1 MGELGPWRQIQT
13 GDPSLR
19 VIRVS
24 VLPKTI
30 EPGKAIAKRV
40 WKEQRRGLQTML
52 GAVTVGEM
60 RRSHH
65 DSREERPGSWGVTP
79 RVASGE

>member
-1 MGELGPWRQIQT
+1 MWRTGVLGQIQT
-13 GDPSLR
+13 GDPSLG

-24 VLPKTI
+24 VLL
-30 EPGKAIAKRV
+30 KAIKPDRGAAKRV
-40 WKEQRRGLQTML
+40 WERQRRGLRPML

-60 RRSHH
+60 RRCHH
-65 DSREERPGSWGVTP
+65 DSREEWPVSWDVTP